1 MAEAV
6 PSKDEIMAL
15 ANDVLKYA
23 VERRL
28 VEQNYTVKSAPGY
41 QQMSDWIRSQY
52 AWIVDAFAQAC
63 SYAPDDVKAFEP
75 LIDGPRKAEAALTEG
90 VELNLAGVDSHGKVV
105 AAGAKAADPFWS
117 SVNGVQ
123 AKVGEWTGDAADNF
137 RQNFLTHL
145 SVVPANQSI
154 VCRSLY
160 LSMEATKEVYGLYL
174 IGLKELGTK
183 ARAIL
188 HPSLCHGVDIHLT
201 IKVAAG
207 VTKILAGIAT
217 LEDGGVFVA
226 IEGGMTLVEAY
237 SEGHEGGE
245 KEMTI
250 YGTSAPDVLQS
261 VDEILKEMERSL
273 DDREQE
279 LVTLLNQNVD
289 RLGGSNRAFYVVPHP
304 SVVDVANRPGLATDP
319 NTTLWNE
326 FD

>member
-28 VEQNYTVKSAPGY
+28 QEANYTVKSDPNY
-41 QQMSDWIRSQY
+41 QRMSDWIRSQY

-75 LIDGPRKAEAALTEG
+75 LIEGPRKAEEALTG
-90 VELNLAGVDSHGKVV
+90 GAELNLATMDKQGKVV

-117 SVNGVQ
+117 SATGVQ

-137 RQNFLTHL
+137 RQNFLTYL
-145 SVVPANQSI
+145 SAVPANQSI

-160 LSMEATKEVYGLYL
+160 LSMEATKEIYGLYL

-183 ARAIL
+183 ARGIL

-201 IKVAAG
+201 IKIAAG

-217 LEDGGVFVA
+217 AEEGGVFVA
-226 IEGGMTLVEAY
+226 IEGGMSLVEAY

-250 YGTSAPDVLQS
+250 SGGSATDVLDS

-273 DDREQE
+273 DDREHE
-279 LVTLLNQNVD
+279 LVTISNTNADL
-289 RLGGSNRAFYVVPHP
+289 LGGGNKKYYLVPHP
-304 SVVDVANRPGLATDP
+304 SVVDRARQPGLATDP
-319 NTTLWNE
+319 NRTLWNE